1 MKTTNQI
8 IKEMEK
14 EFDRQ
19 FVKYNGRY
27 IEDSFID
34 PNGLVGPVRKFIK
47 EYTRS
52 LLSAFAEEVIGKRI
66 SEYRNQ
72 LETKGQGRDKSKL
85 IRARNDGYNRA
96 LDDVM
101 LKAKEIIGEVG
112 K

>member
-1 MKTTNQI
+1 MNTKQI
-8 IKEMEK
+8 IQNMEK

-52 LLSAFAEEVIGKRI
+52 LLSAFAEEVIGENEEKDFPDYI
-66 SEYRNQ
+66 
-72 LETKGQGRDKSKL
+72 LP
-85 IRARNDGYNRA
+85 RNDLRQ
-96 LDDVM
+96 DQR
-101 LKAKEIIGEVG
+101 LKVKEIISEIG
-112 K
+112 KWKELLESLQASS